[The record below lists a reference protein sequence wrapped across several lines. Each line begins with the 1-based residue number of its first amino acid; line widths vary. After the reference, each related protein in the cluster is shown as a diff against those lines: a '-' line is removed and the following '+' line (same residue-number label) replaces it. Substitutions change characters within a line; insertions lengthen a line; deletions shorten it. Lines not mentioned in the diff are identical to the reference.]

1 MALDT
6 NFTTAT
12 TTTTTITTT
21 TTTAARPISPQV
33 RPNPQLSK
41 PNDLSHAQHQHQN
54 QNHPFL
60 YPVSS
65 SGRGFIPRGP
75 RPFGTEP
82 HHVSPSSLAYSHGV
96 RAHLDYLN
104 HITRHYPYPHHHHQH
119 HLGPTL
125 KALPLS
131 PHPHPHPQQPKAM
144 FIVIIVNRYIFF
156 LCM

>member
-41 PNDLSHAQHQHQN
+41 PNDPSHAQHQH

-131 PHPHPHPQQPKAM
+131 PHPHPHPQQPKVM
-144 FIVIIVNRYIFF
+144 FIVIIVNRYICF